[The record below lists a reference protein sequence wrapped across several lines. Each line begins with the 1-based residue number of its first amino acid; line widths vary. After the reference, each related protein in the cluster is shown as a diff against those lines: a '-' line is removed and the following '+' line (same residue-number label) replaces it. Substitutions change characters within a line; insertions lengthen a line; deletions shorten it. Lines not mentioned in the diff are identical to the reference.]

1 MYFIVFTLAR
11 NFFGYKFQL
20 MKIICSS
27 MVIYNI
33 NKMPKSLE
41 RLSKN
46 YAEYRYQIYEFIC

>member
-20 MKIICSS
+20 MKIISSS

-41 RLSKN
+41 RLNKN